1 MNLNHFNFSNEN
13 YHKIYVCSMCSL
25 IKIKSYA
32 ALLIVIIVLVF
43 QITDDSRVALD
54 RYLREHRVNVK
65 QLSWT
70 VY

>member
-1 MNLNHFNFSNEN
+1 
-13 YHKIYVCSMCSL
+13 MCSL
-25 IKIKSYA
+25 FKIKSYA
-32 ALLIVIIVLVF
+32 ALLIDIIVLVF

-65 QLSWT
+65 QLSST